1 MANIKVMIDGEF
13 PDEELHR
20 LLKMAGMPVP
30 GAACPPPASDAM
42 VHPIQGNMSPAEVA
56 RNTINGITPVNHL
69 GTYTESEESDEDA
82 DDKEDDELDEGF
94 SQERHNQDK
103 EHVKRK
109 IDADQ
114 RNREKNALDAWIK
127 NAPKSKESENEDINE
142 DSLADHKR
150 EQARKL
156 AQAKLAKDRKEA
168 ANKNV
173 VDHIKATKESKEKE
187 VDEGEDY
194 EYIKQRNE
202 QTRKNQADKMKK
214 ERDAKREIDIKKGLD
229 SLHGKKAVDEGEDYE
244 YIKQRNE
251 KNRKEQADKIKK
263 QEAAK
268 REAAANKAAEQLSK
282 KKAVDEQADYDYGR
296 NPTSRKGHVSGFNP
310 YDYEGTADEP
320 VRSVPARS
328 GDNPLKGLKPATP
341 QIREDKKLGQY
352 LKEVECKKGKPFKK
366 FVSKKEQDAK
376 DKKKK

>member
-173 VDHIKATKESKEKE
+173 VDHIKATKESKKKE

-202 QTRKNQADKMKK
+202 QTRKN
-214 ERDAKREIDIKKGLD
+214 
-229 SLHGKKAVDEGEDYE
+229 
-244 YIKQRNE
+244 
-251 KNRKEQADKIKK
+251 QADKIKK